1 MTNFSEVRLKVDV
14 SYIRRVKIQY
24 FEHTTAMG
32 LFSGVEFYDAN
43 GAKILTAGRMKEDMV
58 WFKYLE
64 FQIEE
69 NERIV
74 GVKSGRRGA
83 FVAHHFDL

>member
-1 MTNFSEVRLKVDV
+1 
-14 SYIRRVKIQY
+14 
-24 FEHTTAMG
+24 MG

-43 GAKILTAGRMKEDMV
+43 GSMLLSAGRMKEAMP

-64 FQIEE
+64 FPIKQ
-69 NERIV
+69 NERLV

-83 FVAHHFDL
+83 KVAHHFDL